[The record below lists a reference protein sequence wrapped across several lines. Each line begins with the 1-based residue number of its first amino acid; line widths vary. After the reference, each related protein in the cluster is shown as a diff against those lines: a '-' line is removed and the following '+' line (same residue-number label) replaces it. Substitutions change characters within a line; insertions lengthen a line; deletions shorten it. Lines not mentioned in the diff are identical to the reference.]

1 MGFFKDARKLA
12 KQGNEMLPPEHR
24 GIAGG
29 FRAMKDGMAIM
40 SETMSD
46 MQGTADKAQ
55 RLDQVGRVG
64 TATVMALRD
73 TGTTI
78 NEDPQVE
85 LDLQVTL
92 EGVSPYMVTHRQVIS
107 RLAVAGFQPGATVP
121 VKVDPQ
127 DLQSLIVA

>member
-1 MGFFKDARKLA
+1 MGFLKDARNLA
-12 KQGNEMLPPEHR
+12 KQGKVMMPPEHR

-29 FRAMKDGMAIM
+29 FRAMKDGMAQM
-40 SETMSD
+40 SESLGD
-46 MQGTADKAQ
+46 LQETAAKVN
-55 RLDQVGRVG
+55 RLNQVGRAG

-92 EGVSPYMVTHRQVIS
+92 DGVSPYMVTHRQVIS
-107 RLAVAGFQPGATVP
+107 RLAVPGFQPGATVP
-121 VKVDPQ
+121 VKVDPE